1 MNAITIKGRLARD
14 PEINHTNSGLA
25 VCSFSVAVDRKFKD
39 KQSGDKITDWFEV
52 QTWRQTAEFV
62 SKYFH
67 KGSEILISGTMQSR
81 KFEDKNGNKRIA
93 WELVADNVEFCGG
106 KSASADIPYSAPSE
120 PALSQG
126 TGDDFAVVDDNEDL
140 PF

>member
-1 MNAITIKGRLARD
+1 MNIIAVKGRLARD
-14 PEINHTNSGLA
+14 PELKHTNSGLA

-52 QTWRQTAEFV
+52 QAWRQTAEFV

-67 KGSEILISGTMQSR
+67 KGSDILISGTMQSR
-81 KFEDKNGNKRIA
+81 KYEDKSGNKRIA
-93 WELVADNVEFCGG
+93 WELIADNVEFCGG
-106 KSASADIPYSAPSE
+106 KSENVDVPYSAPSE
-120 PALSQG
+120 PILSQG
-126 TGDDFAVVDDNEDL
+126 SGNDFAVVDDNEDL